1 MKSNIVGAR
10 RCRLDGKEGL
20 KVNGR
25 LMTVKSLRDDH
36 KMNEEN
42 QEENNGVKEDGAS
55 FRERNANHKPIYVA
69 LALLGVVVIG
79 GLMFWIFR
87 NREGG
92 KPVPEP
98 RSTSFDPNSNEQ
110 TGPTG
115 EEQTITLQPE
125 QIERIGLKIETV
137 GEGFSS
143 ETMTRTA
150 TGVVQP
156 NAYAET
162 PVVSLVG
169 GVVRKVTAELGQNVS
184 RGQTVAVVFSNEL
197 ASAQSRYLFL
207 QTDMQTSRQ
216 NYQRASKLLKINPV
230 SRAELDEA
238 QARLKTKEAE
248 VDEAQ
253 RRYKRTVKLV
263 EIGAASREDFE
274 QDRTKL
280 KTAEAELEEAKKRYD
295 RAIKIAQ
302 IAPASNTEFE
312 QAAVKLKTAETEF
325 ASAKQRLLLL
335 GLPEQR
341 VNALRSASQITS
353 ELALTAPVSGTITK
367 RLVNQ
372 GETIEAN
379 KELLKVTN
387 LSSVWVIGQVYEKD
401 LASLRTGSG
410 ANVTSDTFPGEVF
423 RGNVSYIDP
432 NLDQTTRTA
441 QVRVELTNAGERLK
455 IGMYVNI
462 AFATLGGSENTV
474 PMIPKEAVQNING
487 QQIVFAA
494 TENPNAF
501 LLKPVKLGAETDG
514 MFPVLNG
521 LFVGDKIVTDGS
533 FLLRAEW
540 QKTNSPE

>member
-1 MKSNIVGAR
+1 
-10 RCRLDGKEGL
+10 
-20 KVNGR
+20 
-25 LMTVKSLRDDH
+25 
-36 KMNEEN
+36 
-42 QEENNGVKEDGAS
+42 
-55 FRERNANHKPIYVA
+55 
-69 LALLGVVVIG
+69 
-79 GLMFWIFR
+79 
-87 NREGG
+87 
-92 KPVPEP
+92 
-98 RSTSFDPNSNEQ
+98 
-110 TGPTG
+110 
-115 EEQTITLQPE
+115 
-125 QIERIGLKIETV
+125 
-137 GEGFSS
+137 
-143 ETMTRTA
+143 
-150 TGVVQP
+150 
-156 NAYAET
+156 
-162 PVVSLVG
+162 LVG
-169 GVVRKVTAELGQNVS
+169 GVVRNVTAELGQNVN

-197 ASAQSRYLFL
+197 ASAQSRYLAL
-207 QTDMQTSRQ
+207 QTDVQTARQ
-216 NYQRASKLLKINPV
+216 NYKRTAKLVKINPV
-230 SRAELDEA
+230 SNAELDEA
-238 QARLKTKEAE
+238 FAELKTAQAE
-248 VDEAQ
+248 LVEHHKHHA
-253 RRYKRTVKLV
+253 RIMKLV
-263 EIGAASREDFE
+263 AIGAESLEELE
-274 QDRTKL
+274 QATTKL
-280 KTAEAELEEAKKRYD
+280 KTAEAELEKSRNRYD
-295 RAIKIAQ
+295 RAVKVAQ
-302 IAPASNTEFE
+302 INPVSNTEFE

-379 KELLKVTN
+379 KELLKVTD
-387 LSSVWVIGQVYEKD
+387 LSRVWVIGQVYEKD

-410 ANVTSDTFPGEVF
+410 ANVTSDAFAGEVF
-423 RGNVSYIDP
+423 RGTISYIDP
-432 NLDQTTRTA
+432 NLDQNTRTA
-441 QVRVELTNAGERLK
+441 QVRIELPNTSERLK